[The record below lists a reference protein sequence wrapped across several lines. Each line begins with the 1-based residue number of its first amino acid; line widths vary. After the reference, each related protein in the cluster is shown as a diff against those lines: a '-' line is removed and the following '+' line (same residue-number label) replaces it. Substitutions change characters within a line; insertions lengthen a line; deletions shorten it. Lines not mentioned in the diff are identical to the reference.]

1 MWTFNYQRHVI
12 LFEIQ
17 KIAQK
22 KIILMKFVWIF
33 NISMISVIII

>member
-12 LFEIQ
+12 LFEIL

-22 KIILMKFVWIF
+22 KILLMKFVWIF
-33 NISMISVIII
+33 KVSMISVIII